1 MLRPIDRKGESVA
14 RSVLLSSVSCVCEC
28 GVGYS
33 VSVTVHGD
41 LLARDVTGHGNRNA
55 SRYVRLCSCVERDK
69 LYRLF
74 KRIAESCP

>member
-41 LLARDVTGHGNRNA
+41 LLARDWNRNA
-55 SRYVRLCSCVERDK
+55 SRKSEVATYGDMFVCRER
-69 LYRLF
+69 
-74 KRIAESCP
+74 

>member
-28 GVGYS
+28 GVGILL

-41 LLARDVTGHGNRNA
+41 LLARDGNRNA